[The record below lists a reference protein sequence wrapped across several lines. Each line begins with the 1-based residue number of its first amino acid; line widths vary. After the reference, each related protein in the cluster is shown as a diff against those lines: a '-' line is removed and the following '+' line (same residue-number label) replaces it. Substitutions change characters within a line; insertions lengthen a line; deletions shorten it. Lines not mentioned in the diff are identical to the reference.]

1 MRTKQD
7 HLSHYSDVQALNDFL
22 HGPASQEIDEDD
34 MLGSAC
40 TIDNSNSLFADA
52 ISADPTSSTKDT
64 HNHIGEES
72 SSRLQLAS
80 GLNVLEEL
88 DTSSPL
94 SNLNGDQPFD
104 ILQKSL
110 QEANITQQTLQ
121 EEADLAA
128 GITSTQEFSQ
138 TQLHAASF
146 SQVSQLSS
154 CTSAVRGLTQQQMNV
169 TPAPILQ
176 QVLRTPFV
184 NNEANVQPGF
194 FQQMGINSVAIQ
206 HVPSNN
212 QAGGIGPIQ
221 LISSLDAQQPVMTL
235 NHLEGSQFISK
246 NSGQPTALNSVPLG
260 GYNMSSL
267 PNQQQMSLNSPGLN
281 ETGGL
286 LLQRQVTALNGNT
299 YYGAS
304 NIGQVPQ
311 PMSVHF
317 SGNNIQ
323 TALPLHNIIIQRGP
337 APNQPKISL
346 SIQPKPAQMNQQQ
359 TVYNVNNLE
368 LQTAFKLQNEV
379 ALQQQ
384 QMQHGL
390 PFCSTNSSQSSSVGP
405 ALGVNIAK
413 QRVSRKSGRPQ
424 VLNQTGSSIVIRPP
438 IGQHEPLV
446 SQNQFFIPTSLAL
459 NMNSTVQHLQTA
471 NGQILQNRTVPTQLV
486 SSQVG
491 SECVLTNQNA
501 SGTMLTTQS
510 FSGQFLNNQNSAGQ
524 LVSGQGSMEQ
534 VVNASGGQLLTNH
547 GSSQLVTGQVPLH
560 QASQMVFNVPTSQG
574 VQPSTGSSINAGIFK
589 QSGHNAVR
597 GRSLQNQLTVSN
609 TPNSM
614 CSNYVST
621 VQPIISSASIGDHVT
636 QTCSSGNIVMVCQ
649 GEQSLVTVQSAQQQP
664 QCQQQLGM
672 NQIYRIS
679 NPYHQNASVM
689 QPSRQ
694 VVFSRTDMPITQ
706 TSNQQQ
712 FLYSQAP
719 KKMLPTS
726 KHQPVTSHSLASLGQ
741 LSNQVSASLFASQTL
756 PTSIPKAHS
765 GDGIRQPHIPSMLN
779 SGGILGKATC
789 LAVQM
794 SDSQL
799 HKTAGTLQQHLGQVH
814 PLQGKMLGQPEMQK
828 ISQFEGQ
835 NVGQKRPASK
845 QLTKERLFS
854 NCKKSKEMFCNLTIK
869 HPSVHWKMPCN
880 GFFHIMCS
888 KGICLPKRNFKK
900 VSMAQV
906 RTLLV
911 LDAIYVTVLSV
922 HIVSTKRN
930 HMDNE
935 FETVSVQLLKR
946 TQMMLSKYRRL
957 LLDDAMRVNPSAEMV
972 MIDRVFNQDEKA
984 TLIQDKRFSLENS
997 DGYLANFCCSSTVL
1011 VKPVAETQ
1019 PLTAE
1024 MRPHKTSGS
1033 NSKESTP
1040 ENASINQKSE
1050 SSRLVHFASSTAS
1063 GVKTTTNSSTNS
1075 PCTAQ
1080 SYSSSKGLKLT
1091 IHPETAYG
1099 VGTQS
1104 KSSKTQERSDTGKK
1118 GDEIT
1123 AAPTSC
1129 YVQTQSTKVCEPVV
1143 GTVQVCKGE
1152 ECTSSV
1158 EEKHRNSCDKATA
1171 EGLMKEAL
1179 NPVINQI
1186 SNPIKLEHNEG
1197 DSQLPWHD
1205 QSQDKCAKNSQV
1217 QDFTCTKDAKEA
1229 QCDTSLHEHLES
1241 AINSILDLQQAQKPS
1256 DSAVIK
1262 NNSTEVETPNFS
1274 ALAPVENDIEKCIPD
1289 HNEGIRETDSILE
1302 AAVNSILEC

>member
-1 MRTKQD
+1 MDDDDDRD
-7 HLSHYSDVQALNDFL
+7 LRDVIGDVQALNDFL

-72 SSRLQLAS
+72 NSRLQLAS

-184 NNEANVQPGF
+184 NNEASVQPGF

-286 LLQRQVTALNGNT
+286 LLQRRVTALNGNT

-304 NIGQVPQ
+304 NIGQV
-311 PMSVHF
+311 
-317 SGNNIQ
+317 
-323 TALPLHNIIIQRGP
+323 
-337 APNQPKISL
+337 
-346 SIQPKPAQMNQQQ
+346 
-359 TVYNVNNLE
+359 
-368 LQTAFKLQNEV
+368 
-379 ALQQQ
+379 
-384 QMQHGL
+384 
-390 PFCSTNSSQSSSVGP
+390 
-405 ALGVNIAK
+405 
-413 QRVSRKSGRPQ
+413 
-424 VLNQTGSSIVIRPP
+424 
-438 IGQHEPLV
+438 
-446 SQNQFFIPTSLAL
+446 
-459 NMNSTVQHLQTA
+459 
-471 NGQILQNRTVPTQLV
+471 
-486 SSQVG
+486 
-491 SECVLTNQNA
+491 
-501 SGTMLTTQS
+501 
-510 FSGQFLNNQNSAGQ
+510 
-524 LVSGQGSMEQ
+524 
-534 VVNASGGQLLTNH
+534 
-547 GSSQLVTGQVPLH
+547 
-560 QASQMVFNVPTSQG
+560 
-574 VQPSTGSSINAGIFK
+574 
-589 QSGHNAVR
+589 
-597 GRSLQNQLTVSN
+597 
-609 TPNSM
+609 
-614 CSNYVST
+614 
-621 VQPIISSASIGDHVT
+621 
-636 QTCSSGNIVMVCQ
+636 
-649 GEQSLVTVQSAQQQP
+649 
-664 QCQQQLGM
+664 
-672 NQIYRIS
+672 
-679 NPYHQNASVM
+679 
-689 QPSRQ
+689 
-694 VVFSRTDMPITQ
+694 VFSRTEMPITQ

-719 KKMLPTS
+719 KKMLATS

-765 GDGIRQPHIPSMLN
+765 GDGIRQPQIPSMLN

-814 PLQGKMLGQPEMQK
+814 PLQDKMLGQPEMQK

-845 QLTKERLFS
+845 QLTKESLTLQQLQEEQRNVLQPDYKTPFSSLEDAMQRLLPYHVFQG
-854 NCKKSKEMFCNLTIK
+854 NL
-869 HPSVHWKMPCN
+869 PSQEE
-880 GFFHIMCS
+880 FQ
-888 KGICLPKRNFKK
+888 K
-900 VSMAQV
+900 V
-906 RTLLV
+906 
-911 LDAIYVTVLSV
+911 
-922 HIVSTKRN
+922 
-930 HMDNE
+930 DNE

-984 TLIQDKRFSLENS
+984 TLIQDKRFSLEDS

-1019 PLTAE
+1019 PRTAE

-1063 GVKTTTNSSTNS
+1063 GVKTTTNSPTNS
-1075 PCTAQ
+1075 PCTAK

-1118 GDEIT
+1118 GDKIT
-1123 AAPTSC
+1123 AAPTSG

-1152 ECTSSV
+1152 ECMSSV
-1158 EEKHRNSCDKATA
+1158 EEKHRNSCDKVTA

-1186 SNPIKLEHNEG
+1186 SNPVKLEHNEG

-1205 QSQDKCAKNSQV
+1205 QSQNKSAKNSQL
-1217 QDFTCTKDAKEA
+1217 QDFTCTQTKDAKEA

-1262 NNSTEVETPNFS
+1262 NNSTEVETPHFS
-1274 ALAPVENDIEKCIPD
+1274 ALAPVENYIEKCIPD

>member
-1 MRTKQD
+1 MDDDDDRD
-7 HLSHYSDVQALNDFL
+7 LRDVIGDVQALNDFL

-845 QLTKERLFS
+845 QLTKESLTLQQLQEEQRNVLQPDYKTPFSSLEDAMQRLLPYHVFQG
-854 NCKKSKEMFCNLTIK
+854 NL
-869 HPSVHWKMPCN
+869 PSQEE
-880 GFFHIMCS
+880 FQ
-888 KGICLPKRNFKK
+888 K
-900 VSMAQV
+900 V
-906 RTLLV
+906 
-911 LDAIYVTVLSV
+911 
-922 HIVSTKRN
+922 
-930 HMDNE
+930 DNE

>member
-1 MRTKQD
+1 MDDDDDRD
-7 HLSHYSDVQALNDFL
+7 LRDVIGDVQALNDFL

-34 MLGSAC
+34 LLGSAC

-72 SSRLQLAS
+72 NSRLQLAS

-128 GITSTQEFSQ
+128 GITSNQECSQ

-154 CTSAVRGLTQQQMNV
+154 GTSAVRGLTQQQMNV

-206 HVPSNN
+206 HVPSSN

-246 NSGQPTALNSVPLG
+246 SSGQPTALNSVPLG

-267 PNQQQMSLNSPGLN
+267 PNQQQMSLSSSGLN

-286 LLQRQVTALNGNT
+286 LLQRRVTALNGNT
-299 YYGAS
+299 YYGTS

-337 APNQPKISL
+337 VPSQPKISL
-346 SIQPKPAQMNQQQ
+346 SIQPKPAQINQQQ

-413 QRVSRKSGRPQ
+413 QQVPRKSGRPQ
-424 VLNQTGSSIVIRPP
+424 VLNQTGSSIIIRPP

-459 NMNSTVQHLQTA
+459 NMNSSVQHLQTA

-491 SECVLTNQNA
+491 SECVLTNQNS
-501 SGTMLTTQS
+501 SGTMLATQS

-534 VVNASGGQLLTNH
+534 VVNSSGGQLLTNH

-560 QASQMVFNVPTSQG
+560 QASQMVFNLPTSQG
-574 VQPSTGSSINAGIFK
+574 LQSSAGSSTNAGIFK

-597 GRSLQNQLTVSN
+597 GRSMQNQLTVSN

-621 VQPIISSASIGDHVT
+621 VQPIISSASTGDHVT
-636 QTCSSGNIVMVCQ
+636 QTCSSSNIVMVCQ

-694 VVFSRTDMPITQ
+694 VVFNRTEMPVTQ

-719 KKMLPTS
+719 KKIMTTS

-741 LSNQVSASLFASQTL
+741 LSNQVSASLFGSQTL
-756 PTSIPKAHS
+756 STSVPKAHS
-765 GDGIRQPHIPSMLN
+765 ADGVRQPHIPSILN
-779 SGGILGKATC
+779 SGGILGQATC

-799 HKTAGTLQQHLGQVH
+799 HKTAGTLQQHMGQLH
-814 PLQGKMLGQPEMQK
+814 PLQDKMIGQPEIQK
-828 ISQFEGQ
+828 TSQFEGQ

-845 QLTKERLFS
+845 QLTKESLILQQLQEEQRNVLQPDYKTPFSSLDDAMQRLLPYHVFQG
-854 NCKKSKEMFCNLTIK
+854 NL
-869 HPSVHWKMPCN
+869 PSQEE
-880 GFFHIMCS
+880 F
-888 KGICLPKRNFKK
+888 RK
-900 VSMAQV
+900 V
-906 RTLLV
+906 
-911 LDAIYVTVLSV
+911 
-922 HIVSTKRN
+922 
-930 HMDNE
+930 DNE

-984 TLIQDKRFSLENS
+984 TLIQDKRFSLEDS
-997 DGYLANFCCSSTVL
+997 DGYLAKFCCSSTVFA
-1011 VKPVAETQ
+1011 KPVAETQ
-1019 PLTAE
+1019 PLTTD
-1024 MRPHKTSGS
+1024 MMPHKTSGS
-1033 NSKESTP
+1033 SSKESAP
-1040 ENASINQKSE
+1040 ASTINQKSE
-1050 SSRLVHFASSTAS
+1050 SSKLVHLASSVAS
-1063 GVKTTTNSSTNS
+1063 GVKATTNSPTNS
-1075 PCTAQ
+1075 PCTAK

-1091 IHPETAYG
+1091 IHPETTYG
-1099 VGTQS
+1099 AGTQS
-1104 KSSKTQERSDTGKK
+1104 KSSKTQDQSDIGNQGGKITTG
-1118 GDEIT
+1118 
-1123 AAPTSC
+1123 PTSG
-1129 YVQTQSTKVCEPVV
+1129 YVQTQSTNVCEPVV
-1143 GTVQVCKGE
+1143 GTVQGCEGE
-1152 ECTSSV
+1152 ESTSNV
-1158 EEKHRNSCDKATA
+1158 EETHHNSCDKVTV

-1179 NPVINQI
+1179 NPIINQI
-1186 SNPIKLEHNEG
+1186 SNPIKLEHKEG

-1205 QSQDKCAKNSQV
+1205 QSQDKSAKNSQQ
-1217 QDFTCTKDAKEA
+1217 QDFTCMQTKDAKEA
-1229 QCDTSLHEHLES
+1229 HCDTSLHEHLES

-1262 NNSTEVETPNFS
+1262 NNPPEVETPHFS
-1274 ALAPVENDIEKCIPD
+1274 ALAPVENYIEKCIPD

>member
-1 MRTKQD
+1 MDDDDDRD
-7 HLSHYSDVQALNDFL
+7 LRDVIGDVQALNDFL
-22 HGPASQEIDEDD
+22 HGPGSQEIDEDD
-34 MLGSAC
+34 LLGSAC
-40 TIDNSNSLFADA
+40 TIDNSNSLFADS
-52 ISADPTSSTKDT
+52 ISADPTSSKDA

-72 SSRLQLAS
+72 NSRLQLAS
-80 GLNVLEEL
+80 SLNVLEEL

-128 GITSTQEFSQ
+128 DITSTQEFSQ

-146 SQVSQLSS
+146 SQVSQISS
-154 CTSAVRGLTQQQMNV
+154 GTSAVRGLTQQQMNV
-169 TPAPILQ
+169 TPTPILQ

-184 NNEANVQPGF
+184 NNETNVQPGF

-206 HVPSNN
+206 HVPSSN

-221 LISSLDAQQPVMTL
+221 LISSLDTQPPVMTL

-246 NSGQPTALNSVPLG
+246 SSGQPSVVNSVSVG

-267 PNQQQMSLNSPGLN
+267 PNQQQMSLNTSGLH

-286 LLQRQVTALNGNT
+286 LLQRRVTALNGNT
-299 YYGAS
+299 YYGTS

-337 APNQPKISL
+337 VPNQPKISL

-359 TVYNVNNLE
+359 TVYNLNNLE

-390 PFCSTNSSQSSSVGP
+390 PFGSTNSSQNSSVGP
-405 ALGVNIAK
+405 PLGVNIAK
-413 QRVSRKSGRPQ
+413 QQIPRKSGRPQ
-424 VLNQTGSSIVIRPP
+424 VLNQTGSSIIIRPP

-459 NMNSTVQHLQTA
+459 NMNSTVQHLQSA
-471 NGQILQNRTVPTQLV
+471 NGQILQNRTVPSQLV
-486 SSQVG
+486 SSQVT
-491 SECVLTNQNA
+491 SDCVLTNRNS
-501 SGTMLTTQS
+501 SGTMLAAQS

-524 LVSGQGSMEQ
+524 LVSGQSGMEQ

-547 GSSQLVTGQVPLH
+547 GSSQIVTGQVPLH
-560 QASQMVFNVPTSQG
+560 QASQMVFNLPTSQG
-574 VQPSTGSSINAGIFK
+574 VQSSAGSNISTGIFK
-589 QSGHNAVR
+589 QSGQNAVR

-614 CSNYVST
+614 CSSYVST
-621 VQPIISSASIGDHVT
+621 VQPVISSASSGDHVT
-636 QTCSSGNIVMVCQ
+636 QTCSGGNIVMVCQ
-649 GEQSLVTVQSAQQQP
+649 GEQSLVTVQSAQQQPP

-694 VVFSRTDMPITQ
+694 VVFSRTEMPITQ

-712 FLYSQAP
+712 FLYSQGP
-719 KKMLPTS
+719 KKMIATS

-741 LSNQVSASLFASQTL
+741 LSNQVSTSLFGSQTL
-756 PTSIPKAHS
+756 PSSVPKAHV
-765 GDGIRQPHIPSMLN
+765 GDGLRQPHITSLLN
-779 SGGILGKATC
+779 STGILGKTTC

-799 HKTAGTLQQHLGQVH
+799 HKTTGTLQQHLGQLH
-814 PLQGKMLGQPEMQK
+814 PLQDKMLGQPEIQN

-845 QLTKERLFS
+845 QLTKESLIVQQLQEEQRNVLQPDYKTPFTSLEDAMQRLLPYHVFQG
-854 NCKKSKEMFCNLTIK
+854 NL
-869 HPSVHWKMPCN
+869 PSQEE
-880 GFFHIMCS
+880 FQ
-888 KGICLPKRNFKK
+888 K
-900 VSMAQV
+900 V
-906 RTLLV
+906 
-911 LDAIYVTVLSV
+911 
-922 HIVSTKRN
+922 
-930 HMDNE
+930 DNE
-935 FETVSVQLLKR
+935 FEVVSVQLLKR

-957 LLDDAMRVNPSAEMV
+957 LLEDAMRVNPSAEMV
-972 MIDRVFNQDEKA
+972 MIDRVFNQDEKVA
-984 TLIQDKRFSLENS
+984 LIQDKRLSLEDS
-997 DGYLANFCCSSTVL
+997 DGYLANFCCSSTVS
-1011 VKPVAETQ
+1011 VKPVAGTQ
-1019 PLTAE
+1019 PLTTD
-1024 MRPHKTSGS
+1024 MIPHKSS
-1033 NSKESTP
+1033 SSSSRQSTP
-1040 ENASINQKSE
+1040 ANTTINQKSE
-1050 SSRLVHFASSTAS
+1050 SSRLVHIVSSVAS
-1063 GVKTTTNSSTNS
+1063 GVKATTNSPTNS
-1075 PCTAQ
+1075 PCPAK
-1080 SYSSSKGLKLT
+1080 SCSSSKGFKLT
-1091 IHPETAYG
+1091 IKPETAYG
-1099 VGTQS
+1099 AGTQS
-1104 KSSKTQERSDTGKK
+1104 KSSTTQERSDTGNQ
-1118 GDEIT
+1118 GGNIT
-1123 AAPTSC
+1123 TGPTSG
-1129 YVQTQSTKVCEPVV
+1129 YVEAQNTKICEPVV
-1143 GTVQVCKGE
+1143 GAVRVCEGE
-1152 ECTSSV
+1152 ESRSDV
-1158 EEKHRNSCDKATA
+1158 EEKHSNSCHKVTVK
-1171 EGLMKEAL
+1171 GLMKEGL
-1179 NPVINQI
+1179 DPVINQI
-1186 SNPIKLEHNEG
+1186 SNPIKLERNEG

-1205 QSQDKCAKNSQV
+1205 QSQDKSAKNSQQ
-1217 QDFTCTKDAKEA
+1217 QDFTCVQTKDAKEA
-1229 QCDTSLHEHLES
+1229 HCDTSLHEHLES

-1256 DSAVIK
+1256 DNAVIK
-1262 NNSTEVETPNFS
+1262 NSSPEVETPHFS
-1274 ALAPVENDIEKCIPD
+1274 ALAPVENYIEKCIPD

>member
-1 MRTKQD
+1 MDDDDDRDLRDVIGYGDAARGLENCKCYTLVQK
-7 HLSHYSDVQALNDFL
+7 SDVQALNDFL
-22 HGPASQEIDEDD
+22 HGPASQE
-34 MLGSAC
+34 
-40 TIDNSNSLFADA
+40 
-52 ISADPTSSTKDT
+52 SADPTSSTKDT

-72 SSRLQLAS
+72 NSRLQLAS

-184 NNEANVQPGF
+184 NNEASVQPGF

-286 LLQRQVTALNGNT
+286 LLQRRVTALNGNT

-368 LQTAFKLQNEV
+368 LPTAFKLQNEV

-390 PFCSTNSSQSSSVGP
+390 PFCSTNPSQSSSVGP

-413 QRVSRKSGRPQ
+413 QQVSRKSGRPQ
-424 VLNQTGSSIVIRPP
+424 VLNQTGSSIIIRPP

-501 SGTMLTTQS
+501 SGTMLATQS

-574 VQPSTGSSINAGIFK
+574 IQPSPGSSINAGIFK

-621 VQPIISSASIGDHVT
+621 VQPIISSASSGDHVT

-694 VVFSRTDMPITQ
+694 VVFSRTEMPITQ

-719 KKMLPTS
+719 KKMLATS

-765 GDGIRQPHIPSMLN
+765 GDGIRQPQIPSMLN

-814 PLQGKMLGQPEMQK
+814 PLQDKMLGQPEMQK

-845 QLTKERLFS
+845 QLTKESLTLQQLQEEQRNVLQPDYKTPFSSLEDAMQRLLPYHVFQG
-854 NCKKSKEMFCNLTIK
+854 NL
-869 HPSVHWKMPCN
+869 PSQEE
-880 GFFHIMCS
+880 FQ
-888 KGICLPKRNFKK
+888 K
-900 VSMAQV
+900 V
-906 RTLLV
+906 
-911 LDAIYVTVLSV
+911 
-922 HIVSTKRN
+922 
-930 HMDNE
+930 DNE

-984 TLIQDKRFSLENS
+984 TLIQDKRFSLEDS

-1019 PLTAE
+1019 PRTAE

-1063 GVKTTTNSSTNS
+1063 GVKTTTNSPTNS
-1075 PCTAQ
+1075 PCTAK

-1118 GDEIT
+1118 GDKIT
-1123 AAPTSC
+1123 AAPTSG

-1152 ECTSSV
+1152 ECMSSV
-1158 EEKHRNSCDKATA
+1158 EEKHRNSCDKVTA

-1186 SNPIKLEHNEG
+1186 SNPVKLEHNEG

-1205 QSQDKCAKNSQV
+1205 QSQNKSAKNSQL
-1217 QDFTCTKDAKEA
+1217 QDFTCTQTKDAKEA

-1262 NNSTEVETPNFS
+1262 NNSTEVETPHFS
-1274 ALAPVENDIEKCIPD
+1274 ALAPVENYIEKCIPD

>member
-1 MRTKQD
+1 MDDDDDRD
-7 HLSHYSDVQALNDFL
+7 LRDVIGDVQALNDFL
-22 HGPASQEIDEDD
+22 HGPGSQEIDEDD
-34 MLGSAC
+34 LLGSAC

-72 SSRLQLAS
+72 NSRLQLAS

-154 CTSAVRGLTQQQMNV
+154 GTSAVRGLTQQQMNV

-206 HVPSNN
+206 HVPSSN

-221 LISSLDAQQPVMTL
+221 LISSLDAQQPVMTV

-246 NSGQPTALNSVPLG
+246 SSGQPTALTSVPLG

-267 PNQQQMSLNSPGLN
+267 PNQQQMSLNSSGLS

-286 LLQRQVTALNGNT
+286 LLQRRVTALNGNT
-299 YYGAS
+299 YYGTS

-337 APNQPKISL
+337 VPSQSKISL

-405 ALGVNIAK
+405 ALGVNITK
-413 QRVSRKSGRPQ
+413 QQVRGKSGRPQ
-424 VLNQTGSSIVIRPP
+424 VLNQTGNSIIIRPP

-486 SSQVG
+486 SSQVA
-491 SECVLTNQNA
+491 SECVLTNRNS
-501 SGTMLTTQS
+501 SGTMLATQS

-524 LVSGQGSMEQ
+524 LVSGQGVMEQ

-547 GSSQLVTGQVPLH
+547 GSSQLITGQVPLH
-560 QASQMVFNVPTSQG
+560 QASPMVFNLTTSQG
-574 VQPSTGSSINAGIFK
+574 VQPTAGSSINTGIFK
-589 QSGHNAVR
+589 QSGQNAVQ

-609 TPNSM
+609 TPSSM
-614 CSNYVST
+614 CSSYVST
-621 VQPIISSASIGDHVT
+621 VQPIISSASGGDHVT

-649 GEQSLVTVQSAQQQP
+649 GEQSLVTVQPAQQQP
-664 QCQQQLGM
+664 QCQQQLDM

-689 QPSRQ
+689 QSSRQ
-694 VVFSRTDMPITQ
+694 VVFNRTEMPNTQ
-706 TSNQQQ
+706 SSNQQQ

-719 KKMLPTS
+719 KKMMATS

-741 LSNQVSASLFASQTL
+741 LSNQASASLFGSHTL
-756 PTSIPKAHS
+756 PSSVPKAHS
-765 GDGIRQPHIPSMLN
+765 GDGIRQPHIPSILSN
-779 SGGILGKATC
+779 AGILGKATC
-789 LAVQM
+789 LTVQM

-799 HKTAGTLQQHLGQVH
+799 HKTAGTLQQHLGQLH
-814 PLQGKMLGQPEMQK
+814 PLQDKMLAQPEIQK

-835 NVGQKRPASK
+835 NVGQKRPATK
-845 QLTKERLFS
+845 QLTKESLILQQLQEEQKNVLQPDYKTPFSSLEDAMQRLLPYHVFQG
-854 NCKKSKEMFCNLTIK
+854 NL
-869 HPSVHWKMPCN
+869 PSQEE
-880 GFFHIMCS
+880 FQ
-888 KGICLPKRNFKK
+888 K
-900 VSMAQV
+900 V
-906 RTLLV
+906 
-911 LDAIYVTVLSV
+911 
-922 HIVSTKRN
+922 
-930 HMDNE
+930 DNE

-957 LLDDAMRVNPSAEMV
+957 LLEDAMRVNPSAEMV

-984 TLIQDKRFSLENS
+984 ALNQDKRFSLEDS
-997 DGYLANFCCSSTVL
+997 DGYLANFCCSSTVF

-1019 PLTAE
+1019 PLTTDV
-1024 MRPHKTSGS
+1024 MPHKSS
-1033 NSKESTP
+1033 ESSSRQSTP
-1040 ENASINQKSE
+1040 ANATINQKSA
-1050 SSRLVHFASSTAS
+1050 SSRMVHLTSSVASE
-1063 GVKTTTNSSTNS
+1063 VKATTNSSTIS
-1075 PCTAQ
+1075 PCTAK

-1099 VGTQS
+1099 AGTQS
-1104 KSSKTQERSDTGKK
+1104 KSSKTQEQSDTGNQ
-1118 GDEIT
+1118 GDKIT
-1123 AAPTSC
+1123 TGPSSG
-1129 YVQTQSTKVCEPVV
+1129 YVETQSTKICEPVV
-1143 GTVQVCKGE
+1143 GTVQIRKGE
-1152 ECTSSV
+1152 EDTSDV
-1158 EEKHRNSCDKATA
+1158 EEKHHNSCDKVTV

-1205 QSQDKCAKNSQV
+1205 QSQDKSAKNSQ
-1217 QDFTCTKDAKEA
+1217 QHDFSCMQTKDAKEA

-1262 NNSTEVETPNFS
+1262 NNSPDLETPHFS
-1274 ALAPVENDIEKCIPD
+1274 ALAPVENYIEKCIPD

>member
-1 MRTKQD
+1 MDDDDDRD
-7 HLSHYSDVQALNDFL
+7 LRDVIGDVQALNDFL
-22 HGPASQEIDEDD
+22 HGPGSQEIDEDD
-34 MLGSAC
+34 LLGSAC

-72 SSRLQLAS
+72 SRLQLAS
-80 GLNVLEEL
+80 SLNVLEEL
-88 DTSSPL
+88 DASSPL

-128 GITSTQEFSQ
+128 GITSTQDFSQ
-138 TQLHAASF
+138 TPHHAASF
-146 SQVSQLSS
+146 SQVSQLPSG
-154 CTSAVRGLTQQQMNV
+154 TSTVKGLTQQQMNV

-206 HVPSNN
+206 HVPSSN

-221 LISSLDAQQPVMTL
+221 LISSLDTQQPVMTL

-246 NSGQPTALNSVPLG
+246 SSGQPPALNPGPLG

-267 PNQQQMSLNSPGLN
+267 PNQQQMSLSTSGLN

-286 LLQRQVTALNGNT
+286 LLQRRVTALNGNT
-299 YYGAS
+299 YYGTS

-311 PMSVHF
+311 HMSVHF

-337 APNQPKISL
+337 VPSQPKISL

-384 QMQHGL
+384 QIQHGL
-390 PFCSTNSSQSSSVGP
+390 PFCSTNSSQSSSLGP
-405 ALGVNIAK
+405 ALGVDIAK
-413 QRVSRKSGRPQ
+413 HQVTRKSARPQ
-424 VLNQTGSSIVIRPP
+424 VLNQTGNIIIHPP

-486 SSQVG
+486 SNQVA
-491 SECVLTNQNA
+491 SECVLTNRNS

-524 LVSGQGSMEQ
+524 LVSSQSGMGQ
-534 VVNASGGQLLTNH
+534 VINASGGQLLTNH

-560 QASQMVFNVPTSQG
+560 QASQMVFNLPTTQS
-574 VQPSTGSSINAGIFK
+574 VQPTAGGSSINTGIFK
-589 QSGHNAVR
+589 QSGQNAVR
-597 GRSLQNQLTVSN
+597 GRSMQNQLAVSN
-609 TPNSM
+609 TPSSL
-614 CSNYVST
+614 CSSYVST
-621 VQPIISSASIGDHVT
+621 VQPVMSASSGGENVT
-636 QTCSSGNIVMVCQ
+636 QACSSGNIVMVCQ

-679 NPYHQNASVM
+679 NPYHQNAGAM

-719 KKMLPTS
+719 KKMMATS
-726 KHQPVTSHSLASLGQ
+726 KHQSVTSHSLASLGQ
-741 LSNQVSASLFASQTL
+741 LSSQVSASPFGSQTL
-756 PTSIPKAHS
+756 PSS
-765 GDGIRQPHIPSMLN
+765 VSNDGIQQPHIPNLLSN
-779 SGGILGKATC
+779 TGIHSKTTC
-789 LAVQM
+789 VGVQM
-794 SDSQL
+794 NDNQL
-799 HKTAGTLQQHLGQVH
+799 HKTAGTLPQHLGQLH
-814 PLQGKMLGQPEMQK
+814 SLQDKMLGQPETQK

-845 QLTKERLFS
+845 QLTKESLILQQLQEEQRNVLQPDYKTPFSSLEDAVQRLLPYHVFQG
-854 NCKKSKEMFCNLTIK
+854 NL
-869 HPSVHWKMPCN
+869 PSQEEFQRV
-880 GFFHIMCS
+880 
-888 KGICLPKRNFKK
+888 
-900 VSMAQV
+900 
-906 RTLLV
+906 
-911 LDAIYVTVLSV
+911 
-922 HIVSTKRN
+922 
-930 HMDNE
+930 DNE
-935 FETVSVQLLKR
+935 FEDVSVQLLKR
-946 TQMMLSKYRRL
+946 TQMMLSKYRSL
-957 LLDDAMRVNPSAEMV
+957 LFEDAVRVNPSSEMV

-984 TLIQDKRFSLENS
+984 ALIQDKRFALEDS
-997 DGYLANFCCSSTVL
+997 DGYLANFCCSSTVV
-1011 VKPVAETQ
+1011 VKSVPETQ
-1019 PLTAE
+1019 PLTAD
-1024 MRPHKTSGS
+1024 MMPHTSLG
-1033 NSKESTP
+1033 NSSSESSP
-1040 ENASINQKSE
+1040 ANATINQKDD
-1050 SSRLVHFASSTAS
+1050 SSRLINLVVSVTRE
-1063 GVKTTTNSSTNS
+1063 VKATTNSPTSS
-1075 PCTAQ
+1075 PCAGK
-1080 SYSSSKGLKLT
+1080 SYNSCRALKLT
-1091 IHPETAYG
+1091 IKPETSCG
-1099 VGTQS
+1099 TGTQS
-1104 KSSKTQERSDTGKK
+1104 KSSKAQGRSDTDNHDGKVTI
-1118 GDEIT
+1118 GS
-1123 AAPTSC
+1123 TSG
-1129 YVQTQSTKVCEPVV
+1129 YAQTQSTKVCEPAVEAI
-1143 GTVQVCKGE
+1143 QICEGE
-1152 ECTSSV
+1152 ESMSDV
-1158 EEKHRNSCDKATA
+1158 EEKHNNSCDKVTL
-1171 EGLMKEAL
+1171 EGIMKKA
-1179 NPVINQI
+1179 PDAIINKI
-1186 SNPIKLEHNEG
+1186 SDPIKLEHNEG

-1205 QSQDKCAKNSQV
+1205 QPQNRNAKSFQQQDLTCV
-1217 QDFTCTKDAKEA
+1217 QTKDAKEA

-1256 DSAVIK
+1256 DNTVIK
-1262 NNSTEVETPNFS
+1262 NNSPETPHFS
-1274 ALAPVENDIEKCIPD
+1274 ALAPVENYIDKCIPD